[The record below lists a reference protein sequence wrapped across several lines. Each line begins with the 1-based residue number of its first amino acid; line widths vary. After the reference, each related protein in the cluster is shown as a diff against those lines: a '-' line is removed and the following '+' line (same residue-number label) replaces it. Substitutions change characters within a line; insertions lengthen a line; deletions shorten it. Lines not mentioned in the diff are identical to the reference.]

1 MDIVREAFVK
11 RYSSASADRVFDPA
25 SSKFGDQIQ
34 ESRRYM
40 SDSGLSP
47 KLPQALMNGALL
59 DRKQVK
65 DMFEETVVGTI
76 LEQTPLLQKEV
87 YEVSDVGAFLCPK

>member
-1 MDIVREAFVK
+1 
-11 RYSSASADRVFDPA
+11 
-25 SSKFGDQIQ
+25 
-34 ESRRYM
+34 M

-47 KLPQALMNGALL
+47 KLPQALLNGALL

-87 YEVSDVGAFLCPK
+87 YEVSDVGNFLCPK